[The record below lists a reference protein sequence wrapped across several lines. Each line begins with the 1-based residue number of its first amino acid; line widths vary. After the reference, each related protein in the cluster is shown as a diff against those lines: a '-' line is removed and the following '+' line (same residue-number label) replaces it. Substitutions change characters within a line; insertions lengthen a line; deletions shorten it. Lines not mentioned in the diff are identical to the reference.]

1 MKLKA
6 CKLKIN
12 PSHISLIADELG
24 LKETQVNSVALMIAQ
39 DATVPFI
46 ARYRKEATGSLD
58 EVAVTAIRERLKQLD
73 ELDKRRESVI
83 KSLEQHGHLTEDLK
97 KEVLAAETL
106 ASLEDIYLPFKPKR
120 RTKAAIAKEKGLE
133 PLALM
138 IFKQAGNDPF
148 VEAMAYVDAEKGVNT
163 PDEAVAGARNIIA
176 EIINENEQA
185 RSKLRFLFSKKGM
198 INSKVISGRESDG
211 IKYRDYFEWE
221 EPVAAAPSH
230 RILAIRRGE
239 KEEVLNL
246 SIAPDEEAALQIL
259 YELFIKGDSEDSNQ
273 VKIAV
278 SDCYKRLLS
287 RSMETEIRVDTKE
300 KADYEAIKIFAE
312 NLRQL
317 LMEPPLGSKRVMG
330 VDPGL
335 RTGCKLVC
343 LDRQGKLLAHD
354 TIFPHTSG
362 KTILESEKK
371 VKKLCMD
378 YKIEAVAVGN
388 GTAGRETES
397 FFQKLDFL
405 KDVPI
410 IMVSESGASIYSASE
425 IAREEFPDLDIT
437 VRGAVSIGRRL
448 MDPMAELVKLNPKS
462 IGVGQYQHDV
472 DQSALKESLDDVVMS
487 CVNRVG
493 VDVNRASSQLLAYV
507 SGLGPKLARN
517 ITEYRNKNG
526 PFQSRAELK
535 KVQRLGAKAF
545 EQSAGFLRIFNSEN
559 PLDYSAVHPES
570 YHIVYKMAEN
580 LGCSIN
586 DMIKKSE
593 MRKKIAVAEYVT
605 DNIGIP
611 TLNDI
616 MDELA
621 KPGRDPRKK
630 FEAFSFANGIEKI
643 EDLRSGMK
651 VPGIVTNLTGFGAFV
666 DIGVHQDGLLH
677 VSKISDRY
685 IKNPA
690 DVLKVHQHVIVTVL
704 NIDLE
709 RKRISLSMQ
718 DKTAVGSGDVH

>member
-1 MKLKA
+1 LKLKA

>member
-1 MKLKA
+1 M
-6 CKLKIN
+6 
-12 PSHISLIADELG
+12 
-24 LKETQVNSVALMIAQ
+24 
-39 DATVPFI
+39 
-46 ARYRKEATGSLD
+46 
-58 EVAVTAIRERLKQLD
+58 
-73 ELDKRRESVI
+73 
-83 KSLEQHGHLTEDLK
+83 
-97 KEVLAAETL
+97 
-106 ASLEDIYLPFKPKR
+106 
-120 RTKAAIAKEKGLE
+120 
-133 PLALM
+133 LM
-138 IFKQAGNDPF
+138 IFEQAGNDPF
-148 VEAMAYVDAEKGVNT
+148 VEARAYVDAEKGVNT

-185 RSKLRFLFSKKGM
+185 RSKLRFLFSKKGI
-198 INSKVISGRESDG
+198 INSRVISGRESDG

-246 SIAPDEEAALQIL
+246 SIAPQEEAAFQIL

-287 RSMETEIRVDTKE
+287 RSMETEIRVASKE
-300 KADYEAIKIFAE
+300 KADYEAITIFAE

-517 ITEYRNKNG
+517 ITDHRNKNG

-559 PLDYSAVHPES
+559 PLDYSAVHSES
-570 YHIVYKMAEN
+570 YHIFYKMAEN

-593 MRKKIAVAEYVT
+593 MRKKIDVAEYVA

-621 KPGRDPRKK
+621 KPGRDPREK
-630 FEAFSFANGIEKI
+630 FETFSFANGIEKI

-651 VPGIVTNLTGFGAFV
+651 VPGIVTNLTGFGAFI

-690 DVLKVHQHVIVTVL
+690 DVLKVHQHVLVTVL
-704 NIDLE
+704 DIDLE

-718 DKTAVGSGDVH
+718 YEIA